1 MPQIRVLDKSVSEL
15 IAAGEVIERPSSVIK
30 EIIENSID
38 ARARRITVEIKN
50 GGITYMRVTDDGCGM
65 AYDEVPTAFLRHA
78 TSKLSNA
85 DDLEKIETM
94 GFRGEALA
102 SVAAVS
108 RVEILTKQKDDELGT
123 HYKIEGGQEVEY
135 GKNGCP
141 DGTTIIIRDLF
152 FNTPARLKFM
162 KKDVSEG
169 NFVQS
174 VVDKLALAHPHISFR
189 FIRDN
194 KQVRLTTGDGKY
206 YSAIYS
212 VFGKQFA
219 ASLTPVDFS
228 MGAIKISGF
237 VSTPYFCRANRA
249 MQYFFV
255 NSRSIRNTT
264 CMAALEEGYRNCVM
278 TGKFPACVLNIE
290 MPPQELDVNVSPS
303 KTDVKFA
310 NERAIFEAVYLATK
324 NAILNAE
331 NEREIELPAIKSRAE
346 EKTFEPVAQKKEE
359 KGEEIK
365 KETFVRAFEQEEK
378 KSEEIKKE
386 PSVNAFEGAFVPI
399 EAQPLFS
406 KKETFHA
413 SVPVYKP
420 TPPEVLY
427 QQEKL
432 EEPNKSVQELDVYKY
447 INKDSFENKNAQRPR
462 CEPAPIIEEKEQDD
476 SLRVIGELFKTYIV
490 CENADKM
497 VLIDKHAAHERIRFE
512 DLKKVFTR
520 HAQLLEAPE
529 TVTLSAEEWTAAQDF
544 SDELSDMG
552 MDVVFR
558 EDFRAEIMSVP
569 TILEG
574 ASPSDIFGK
583 AVALFMKGN
592 KNAAGEIFDEIL
604 HTFACKSAIKAHDN
618 TSIYELEALARR
630 VWEDNAI
637 RYCPHGRPIIT
648 EISKSTL
655 EKSFKRIV

>member
-30 EIIENSID
+30 EIVENSID
-38 ARARRITVEIKN
+38 SGARRITVEIKN
-50 GGITYMRVTDDGCGM
+50 GGISYMRVTDDGCGM
-65 AYDEVPTAFLRHA
+65 AYDDVSTAFLRHA

-85 DDLEKIETM
+85 DDLESIETM

-108 RVEILTKQKDDELGT
+108 RVEILTKQKGDELGT
-123 HYKIEGGQEVEY
+123 HYKIEGSRETEHA
-135 GKNGCP
+135 KNGCP

-174 VVDKLALAHPHISFR
+174 VIDKLALSHPHISFR

-219 ASLTPVDFS
+219 ASLAPVDFS
-228 MGAIKISGF
+228 MGAIKICGF

-264 CMAALEEGYRNCVM
+264 CTAALEEGYRNCVM

-290 MPPQELDVNVSPS
+290 MPPQEVDVNVSPS

-310 NERAIFEAVYLATK
+310 NERAIFEAVYLAVK

-331 NEREIELPAIKSRAE
+331 NEREIELPAVKEKTQENPSQSLITTVAESAREKTAEPFVREERSSFAE
-346 EKTFEPVAQKKEE
+346 EKAEFA
-359 KGEEIK
+359 
-365 KETFVRAFEQEEK
+365 
-378 KSEEIKKE
+378 SE
-386 PSVNAFEGAFVPI
+386 PSLSLRATLNANI
-399 EAQPLFS
+399 
-406 KKETFHA
+406 
-413 SVPVYKP
+413 PVYKP

-427 QQEKL
+427 RQERL
-432 EEPNKSVQELDVYKY
+432 EKEEKPVQELDVYKY
-447 INKDSFENKNAQRPR
+447 INKDSFENRNSERQR
-462 CEPAPIIEEKEQDD
+462 CEIAPIIEEKEQDD

-490 CENADKM
+490 CENGDRM
-497 VLIDKHAAHERIRFE
+497 ILIDKHAAHERIRFE
-512 DLKKVFTR
+512 DLKKVFTK
-520 HAQLLEAPE
+520 HAQLLEEPE
-529 TVTLSAEEWTAAQDF
+529 RVTLSAEEWTAAQDF

-574 ASPSDIFGK
+574 ASPSDVLCR

-592 KNAAGEIFDEIL
+592 RNATGEIFDDIL

-618 TSIYELEALARR
+618 TSFYELEALAKR

-648 EISKSTL
+648 EITKATL

>member
-1 MPQIRVLDKSVSEL
+1 MPQIKVLDKSVSEL

-30 EIIENSID
+30 EIVENSID
-38 ARARRITVEIKN
+38 AGAKRITVEIKN

-65 AYDEVPTAFLRHA
+65 SHDDVPTAFLRHA
-78 TSKLSNA
+78 TSKLSLA
-85 DDLEKIETM
+85 EDLESIDTM

-102 SVAAVS
+102 SVAAVA
-108 RVEILTKQKDDELGT
+108 RVEVLTKQKSDEFGT
-123 HYKIEGGQEVEY
+123 HYKIEGGEQVEY
-135 GKNGCP
+135 SENGCP

-206 YSAIYS
+206 YSAVYS

-219 ASLTPVDFS
+219 ASLAPVDFS
-228 MGAIKISGF
+228 MGAIKITGF
-237 VSTPYFCRANRA
+237 VSTPHFCRANRS

-290 MPPQELDVNVSPS
+290 MPPSEVDVNVSPS

-331 NEREIELPAIKSRAE
+331 NEREIELPVVKGKQEEAEKTPGTTAPIEPLREIVNVKKIVEPVVIKSSPR
-346 EKTFEPVAQKKEE
+346 PL
-359 KGEEIK
+359 
-365 KETFVRAFEQEEK
+365 
-378 KSEEIKKE
+378 SEEE
-386 PSVNAFEGAFVPI
+386 PEIVMPKPME
-399 EAQPLFS
+399 LR
-406 KKETFHA
+406 A
-413 SVPVYKP
+413 SRPVYTP
-420 TPPEVLY
+420 TPPEKLY
-427 QQEKL
+427 RQETL
-432 EEPNKSVQELDVYKY
+432 EEPKKPVQELDVFRY
-447 INKDSFENKNAQRPR
+447 INKDSFENKNAERPK
-462 CEPAPIIEEKEQDD
+462 CEPAPIIEEKEENDN
-476 SLRVIGELFKTYIV
+476 LRVIGELFKTYIV
-490 CENADKM
+490 CENGDKM

-512 DLKKVFTR
+512 DLKKVFTK

-529 TVTLSAEEWTAAQDF
+529 KVVLSAEEWTAAQEF

-552 MDVVFR
+552 MDVVFG
-558 EDFRAEIMSVP
+558 ENFSVEIMSMP

-574 ASPSDIFGK
+574 SAPADVFGR
-583 AVALFMKGN
+583 AVELFMKGN
-592 KNAAGEIFDEIL
+592 GNAAGEIFDDIL

-618 TSIYELEALARR
+618 TSLFELEQLAKR
-630 VWEDNAI
+630 VWEDSAI